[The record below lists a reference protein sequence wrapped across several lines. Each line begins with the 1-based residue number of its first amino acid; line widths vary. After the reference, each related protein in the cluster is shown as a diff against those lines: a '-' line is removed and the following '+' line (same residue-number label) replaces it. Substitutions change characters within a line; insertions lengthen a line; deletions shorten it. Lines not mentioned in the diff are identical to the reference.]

1 MIFSLLL
8 LYLMSIHLINDVYG
22 YQRGDQILKS
32 VAMILKEVYHKNGRC
47 YRIGGDE
54 FCVIIEKEIQNVK
67 TLNIQ
72 LEKMIEQKREKEPEF
87 PTLSYGILTYNPNSK
102 DVHDVAATIK
112 SADDKMYKMKRRM
125 KESPNKM

>member
-54 FCVIIEKEIQNVK
+54 FAVIIEKI
-67 TLNIQ
+67 
-72 LEKMIEQKREKEPEF
+72 MQKF
-87 PTLSYGILTYNPNSK
+87 
-102 DVHDVAATIK
+102 
-112 SADDKMYKMKRRM
+112 RR
-125 KESPNKM
+125 